1 MIGVID
7 VQRLDAPVNIEQPS
21 KRSRFEDVK
30 VVLRNACIYAN
41 KGVCLAKR
49 QLLALAD
56 VFW

>member
-1 MIGVID
+1 LESPENGYVIHECISLIGVID

-41 KGVCLAKR
+41 KG
-49 QLLALAD
+49 
-56 VFW
+56 